1 MFDFDAGKLIV
12 IGIVA
17 LIAIPSK
24 DLPRVLRT
32 LGQATG
38 RMRRMAAEFQGQLMD
53 ALREA
58 ELTELKEEFE
68 ETNRKIMKSVKLDGA
83 FDPLAE
89 ARKQI
94 VSAVEEE
101 PRSGV
106 SKPPP
111 EEPRSGVSTPHP
123 EEPRSGVST
132 PHPEEPRSGVSKDEA
147 TSVTSAAS
155 FETRPAVAPQDEV
168 RSEGETRPAATPQ
181 DEVRSEGEIRAAS
194 DRAPIAPGN
203 KASS

>member
-38 RMRRMAAEFQGQLMD
+38 RMRRMAAEFQGQLME

-58 ELTELKEEFE
+58 ELADLKKEFE
-68 ETNRKIMKSVKLDGA
+68 ETNRNIMNSVKLDGA

-94 VSAVEEE
+94 TQAVEE
-101 PRSGV
+101 GD
-106 SKPPP
+106 KPDS
-111 EEPRSGVSTPHP
+111 EEPPGRVSDPHP
-123 EEPRSGVST
+123 HEPGVATDEGTEASLD
-132 PHPEEPRSGVSKDEA
+132 PRDQETGQTEKK
-147 TSVTSAAS
+147 AA
-155 FETRPAVAPQDEV
+155 P
-168 RSEGETRPAATPQ
+168 
-181 DEVRSEGEIRAAS
+181 
-194 DRAPIAPGN
+194 
-203 KASS
+203 

>member
-38 RMRRMAAEFQGQLMD
+38 RMRRMAAEFQGQLME

-58 ELTELKEEFE
+58 EIADLKKEFE
-68 ETNRKIMKSVKLDGA
+68 ETNRNIMKSVKLDGA

-94 VSAVEEE
+94 TQAVDGSGKPQPGE
-101 PRSGV
+101 PQSGV
-106 SKPPP
+106 LHQSEGPQ
-111 EEPRSGVSTPHP
+111 
-123 EEPRSGVST
+123 
-132 PHPEEPRSGVSKDEA
+132 
-147 TSVTSAAS
+147 SAAS
-155 FETRPAVAPQDEV
+155 
-168 RSEGETRPAATPQ
+168 EGEAGRA
-181 DEVRSEGEIRAAS
+181 EESGEAEKKG
-194 DRAPIAPGN
+194 AP
-203 KASS
+203 

>member
-58 ELTELKEEFE
+58 ELSDLKEEFE

-94 VSAVEEE
+94 VSAVEQEPHPEESRVSAPHPEEE

-106 SKPPP
+106 SQDA
-111 EEPRSGVSTPHP
+111 PR
-123 EEPRSGVST
+123 
-132 PHPEEPRSGVSKDEA
+132 
-147 TSVTSAAS
+147 
-155 FETRPAVAPQDEV
+155 DEV
-168 RSEGETRPAATPQ
+168 RAEAKKRASEE
-181 DEVRSEGEIRAAS
+181 EGSTE
-194 DRAPIAPGN
+194 PEK
-203 KASS
+203 KASP